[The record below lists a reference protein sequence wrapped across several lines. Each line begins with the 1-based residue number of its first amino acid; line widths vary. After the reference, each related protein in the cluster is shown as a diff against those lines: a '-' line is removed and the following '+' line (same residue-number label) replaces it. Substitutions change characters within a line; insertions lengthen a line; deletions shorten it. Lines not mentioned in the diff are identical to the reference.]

1 MKEAIG
7 KRFCQCIKK
16 VRGTIKSRSEKEQAA
31 AAIAICVQSVLHT
44 KKKTLAKKFTC
55 KHKVNVKLQPYPIK
69 K

>member
-1 MKEAIG
+1 MREAIG

-16 VRGTIKSRSEKEQAA
+16 VRKTIKSRGEQ

-55 KHKVNVKLQPYPIK
+55 KNKVNVKLQPYPIK